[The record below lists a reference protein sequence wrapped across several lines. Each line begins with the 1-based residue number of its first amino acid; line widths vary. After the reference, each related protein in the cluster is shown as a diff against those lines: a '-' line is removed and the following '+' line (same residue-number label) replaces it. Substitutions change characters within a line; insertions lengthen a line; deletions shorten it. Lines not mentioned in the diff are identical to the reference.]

1 MERLTKSTIK
11 SRSRYKKLEEKKVL
25 KVNQNLKLKFDKE
38 REKDNDFGK
47 EKEKKNFDKNK
58 KNRKPKNDEKNEKS
72 DKKEK
77 EKNEKQNLD
86 KKEKKDIEINNL
98 KLNKSINCILS
109 DNETTR
115 GDTII
120 DSTKKKYIYK
130 KVFNKKNFALSIN
143 NYIKNKV
150 PNTNEKRHRLNNSLS
165 LSKFYRNKEN
175 ARNTKYN
182 ILKKQSSIMTNYHTT
197 YNLDDSFKIISKNKK
212 EFNNTFFEEKKN
224 EQIINIEDLLI
235 LEEKFNDVLMSI
247 KSKHN
252 IPNEC
257 FELLNSYQ
265 QSSLFNNFKNYFKD
279 SSSKSII
286 HTSIMYFIYNTI
298 ICYHFSLDYSFF
310 NTCSQYLE
318 SVLEI
323 NYKSYLLLC
332 ELISLKVHSNS
343 KDNIWVDKL
352 RKLIKDNLKHVE
364 LNNKDYINFL
374 MKQDYNYKNKNLNIL
389 LEIKF
394 YSNQVNK
401 YIQLFLN
408 IIDIENSLKKDFENL
423 FDNIDILSEDK
434 LLHFF
439 KSKIIRVINQNA
451 SVAGI
456 ESSSSKILL
465 NDNNIKPPYLKLPSP
480 KKFSLV
486 LDLDETLISF
496 KLNPDEENKGTIRF
510 RPYLDS
516 FLQRVKQKYEII
528 VFTSGTKDYADPLE
542 DAIEQGR
549 KYFDA
554 RLYRQ
559 HTIAY
564 GKDIIKDISR
574 IGRPLDKIIIVENM
588 QQNYRLQKENGILI
602 KSFYGEDKYDTAL
615 ASLGDILIKIA
626 DEFTDVRKGILKYKN
641 EILNKVSSNLSK
653 KDGKKK

>member
-1 MERLTKSTIK
+1 
-11 SRSRYKKLEEKKVL
+11 
-25 KVNQNLKLKFDKE
+25 
-38 REKDNDFGK
+38 
-47 EKEKKNFDKNK
+47 
-58 KNRKPKNDEKNEKS
+58 
-72 DKKEK
+72 
-77 EKNEKQNLD
+77 
-86 KKEKKDIEINNL
+86 
-98 KLNKSINCILS
+98 
-109 DNETTR
+109 
-115 GDTII
+115 
-120 DSTKKKYIYK
+120 
-130 KVFNKKNFALSIN
+130 
-143 NYIKNKV
+143 
-150 PNTNEKRHRLNNSLS
+150 
-165 LSKFYRNKEN
+165 
-175 ARNTKYN
+175 
-182 ILKKQSSIMTNYHTT
+182 
-197 YNLDDSFKIISKNKK
+197 
-212 EFNNTFFEEKKN
+212 
-224 EQIINIEDLLI
+224 
-235 LEEKFNDVLMSI
+235 MSI

-265 QSSLFNNFKNYFKD
+265 QSSLFNNFENYFKD
-279 SSSKSII
+279 KSSKSII

-310 NTCSQYLE
+310 NTCCQYLE

-364 LNNKDYINFL
+364 LNNKDYI
-374 MKQDYNYKNKNLNIL
+374 KNLNIL

-394 YSNQVNK
+394 YSNQINK

-423 FDNIDILSEDK
+423 FDNINNISEDK

-465 NDNNIKPPYLKLPSP
+465 NENNIKPPYLKLPSP

-542 DAIEQGR
+542 DAIEQER

-653 KDGKKK
+653 KDGNKK

>member
-1 MERLTKSTIK
+1 
-11 SRSRYKKLEEKKVL
+11 
-25 KVNQNLKLKFDKE
+25 
-38 REKDNDFGK
+38 
-47 EKEKKNFDKNK
+47 
-58 KNRKPKNDEKNEKS
+58 
-72 DKKEK
+72 
-77 EKNEKQNLD
+77 
-86 KKEKKDIEINNL
+86 
-98 KLNKSINCILS
+98 
-109 DNETTR
+109 
-115 GDTII
+115 
-120 DSTKKKYIYK
+120 
-130 KVFNKKNFALSIN
+130 
-143 NYIKNKV
+143 
-150 PNTNEKRHRLNNSLS
+150 
-165 LSKFYRNKEN
+165 
-175 ARNTKYN
+175 
-182 ILKKQSSIMTNYHTT
+182 
-197 YNLDDSFKIISKNKK
+197 
-212 EFNNTFFEEKKN
+212 
-224 EQIINIEDLLI
+224 
-235 LEEKFNDVLMSI
+235 
-247 KSKHN
+247 
-252 IPNEC
+252 
-257 FELLNSYQ
+257 
-265 QSSLFNNFKNYFKD
+265 
-279 SSSKSII
+279 
-286 HTSIMYFIYNTI
+286 
-298 ICYHFSLDYSFF
+298 
-310 NTCSQYLE
+310 
-318 SVLEI
+318 
-323 NYKSYLLLC
+323 
-332 ELISLKVHSNS
+332 VHSIS

-352 RKLIKDNLKHVE
+352 RKLIKENLKHIE

-374 MKQDYNYKNKNLNIL
+374 MKQEYNYKNKNLNIL

-394 YSNQVNK
+394 YSNQINK

-408 IIDIENSLKKDFENL
+408 SINIDNALKNDFENL
-423 FDNIDILSEDK
+423 FDNIKYLSEDK

-456 ESSSSKILL
+456 ESSSYKILL
-465 NDNNIKPPYLKLPSP
+465 NENNIKPPYLKFPSP

-496 KLNPDEENKGTIRF
+496 KLNPNEENKGTIRF

-542 DAIEQGR
+542 DAIEQER

-653 KDGKKK
+653 KDGNKK